1 MLPKL
6 PLAMVD
12 INRMLWAS
20 VAVDTS
26 DPEGERAEDTSVI
39 TEWAIVEQFCADRL
53 DYDYSSIVRI
63 RFNVWVLVQYTR
75 TALSP
80 FVLNVLLV

>member
-1 MLPKL
+1 MHSNLEKLIACKAVDWSASPMLPKL

-20 VAVDTS
+20 AAVDTS

-39 TEWAIVEQFCADRL
+39 TE
-53 DYDYSSIVRI
+53 
-63 RFNVWVLVQYTR
+63 
-75 TALSP
+75 
-80 FVLNVLLV
+80 